1 MVEMWIAEA
10 MVKFAAG
17 EALGQI
23 FDQNN
28 ASNLDNV
35 KRWIDEAVGE
45 IKKFVSEEL
54 KKQLDD
60 QYVNELQTGIY
71 AVVLDLIRYDSH
83 KPHDRK
89 ILDLRMPGV
98 IDLRSATQRRRFAGV
113 TLYADVVGLEL
124 LIYTAFVKNHNDKG
138 YKALIDSLI
147 TTAAGHISECLSEST
162 AWEKAGTESVVIHPI
177 WHGCPPKAYGGRY
190 SWRGGEEFLCSDDYQ
205 TIEGWQATKAAQR
218 VAMFQDEWRLVVSEV
233 HNPLRAAIEEWI
245 KGQSAVTG
253 KPKQL
258 VGELV
263 GSVIGPHDWLGS
275 SLQPPQFV
283 ALRS

>member
-1 MVEMWIAEA
+1 MVQMWIAEA
-10 MVKFAAG
+10 MFKFAAG
-17 EALGQI
+17 EFLGAI

-28 ASNLDNV
+28 ASNLNNV
-35 KRWIDEAVGE
+35 KLWIDQAVAE

-60 QYVNELQTGIY
+60 QYVNDLQTGIY

-83 KPHDRK
+83 KPRDRK

-124 LIYTAFVKNHNDKG
+124 LIYTAYVKNHNDKG

-147 TTAAGHISECLSEST
+147 TTAVGHISECLSEST
-162 AWEKAGTESVVIHPI
+162 AWMKAGTDSVVIHPI
-177 WHGCPPKAYGGRY
+177 WNGCPPKAYGGRY
-190 SWRGGEEFLCSDDYQ
+190 SWRGGEDFLCSDDYQ
-205 TIEGWQATKAAQR
+205 TIEGWQATKAAER
-218 VAMFQDEWRLVVSEV
+218 VAMFQDEWRQVLNEV
-233 HNPLRAAIEEWI
+233 HYPLRAAIDEWI

-253 KPKQL
+253 KPKQT
-258 VGELV
+258 VEEAV
-263 GSVIGPHDWLGS
+263 GSVIGPQDWLGS
-275 SLQPPQFV
+275 SLQPPQFDAV
-283 ALRS
+283 RL